1 MIISYN
7 PLIFCY
13 YNLLSAFF
21 FVILPV
27 INIRLTGVSYPII
40 LLFLFNIIQENANIP
55 SGISLLLQDLL
66 KMDISR
72 PKNSSSKSSGT
83 LRFKLSS
90 LLPVKISIF
99 REQCAEY

>member
-13 YNLLSAFF
+13 YNLLSAF

-40 LLFLFNIIQENANIP
+40 LLFNIIQENANIP

-90 LLPVKISIF
+90 LLPLKISIF